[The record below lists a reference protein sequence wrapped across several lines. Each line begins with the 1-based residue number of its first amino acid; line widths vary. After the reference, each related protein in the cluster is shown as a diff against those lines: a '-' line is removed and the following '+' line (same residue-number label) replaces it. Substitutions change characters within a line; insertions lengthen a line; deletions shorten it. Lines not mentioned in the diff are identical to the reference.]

1 MSLLKALPAAALLF
15 LPSSA
20 ATVHSLSVVPSSG
33 KAEVVI
39 GVNAAVE
46 VQDFTL
52 DAPAR
57 VVVDLKGATL
67 DMSNRTYDKVSR
79 GGITNVRYSQYRPN
93 IVRVVIELDAKHPYE
108 VKRNP
113 NEVRVSVTGGKTAEY
128 SSWGTASRR
137 SYASAPATT
146 STAAHQT
153 ATATHDVAKTV
164 TTPAPASKQAQTYT
178 ATPVQAKPLQATIQ
192 AQATTERAD
201 TQDEPAPV
209 AMEPEPTPTRR
220 TSNSDRAVGLFSQVQ
235 QSQQPPITVT
245 FQDTDIRDVIASFA
259 AFSGRTIVVGKDV
272 SGTIT
277 AEVRN
282 QPWDVALR
290 AILQGQGLAASED
303 PISGIITVDSYANIL
318 NRQASEPLQTQLVSI
333 NYARANAL
341 VPTIQQLLQKDCLA
355 NAQVPTSGNVSQNNA
370 RPNCVARG
378 LVAADSVTN
387 TLIIT
392 ETASRLAD
400 VLQYVRSLD
409 VRTPQVGIKAKIIFV
424 NRTNIEDIGL
434 SYDLGTGTDQF
445 FSQLIKRPDPSTLKP
460 IDTNGDG
467 VPDALGGGTP
477 FSGDRIL
484 LGGNALSAI
493 ANANARVINPALS
506 VVFSTALGKFQLTSF
521 LDALQ
526 EVRLADLQAEPSIV
540 TLDNRQA
547 SIQVGQEIPIR
558 VLDANTSNL
567 SGAATPNSQP
577 RATVQM
583 KQVGIILTVTPHIT
597 NNRQILLLL
606 HAENSDAQLASSDA
620 GYIFGKQAGDTQL
633 LVGDGET
640 AVIGGLTVTQTTQS
654 KSGIPLLVDLP
665 LIGRL
670 FGETRT
676 QDEKRDLLI
685 LVTPHIVDDG
695 ASVPGSS
702 PNSIPPA
709 TR

>member
-1 MSLLKALPAAALLF
+1 MSFLKALPAAALLF
-15 LPSSA
+15 LPPSA
-20 ATVHSLSVVPSSG
+20 VTVHSLSVVPSSG
-33 KAEVVI
+33 KTEVVI
-39 GVNAAVE
+39 GVNAGVD
-46 VQDFTL
+46 VQNFTL

-57 VVVDLKGATL
+57 VVVDLKGASLAMTQR
-67 DMSNRTYDKVSR
+67 SYDRISR
-79 GGITNVRYSQYRPN
+79 GGITNIRYSQFRPN
-93 IVRVVIELDAKHPYE
+93 VVRVVIDLDAKHEYD
-108 VKRNP
+108 VKHNDA
-113 NEVRVSVTGGKTAEY
+113 EVRITFSGGKTTEY
-128 SSWGTASRR
+128 SSWSSSKDGYVAAPRPPQASVASAKADAKKVPAPLATASV
-137 SYASAPATT
+137 
-146 STAAHQT
+146 H
-153 ATATHDVAKTV
+153 
-164 TTPAPASKQAQTYT
+164 T
-178 ATPVQAKPLQATIQ
+178 ATPKVVAQIETQSTPAEPQQVQAEPQPLYN
-192 AQATTERAD
+192 
-201 TQDEPAPV
+201 PPV
-209 AMEPEPTPTRR
+209 ATRATSKAAR
-220 TSNSDRAVGLFSQVQ
+220 TDDIPVALFSQAQ
-235 QSQQPPITVT
+235 QSQQPLINVT

-272 SGTIT
+272 TGTVT
-277 AEVRN
+277 AEIRN

-303 PISGIITVDSYANIL
+303 AISGIITVDSYANIL

-333 NYARANAL
+333 NYARASGL
-341 VPTIQQLLQKDCLA
+341 VPTIQQLLQKDCP
-355 NAQVPTSGNVSQNNA
+355 QIQSSGNVVSNA
-370 RPNCVARG
+370 RPTCAARG

-392 ETASRLAD
+392 ETASRLSE
-400 VLQYVRSLD
+400 VLQYVRNLD

-434 SYDLGTGTDQF
+434 SYDLGTGSDQF
-445 FSQLIKRPDPSTLKP
+445 FSQLVKRTDPATLKP

-477 FSGDRIL
+477 LSGDRVL

-493 ANANARVINPALS
+493 ANANARVVNPALQ

-558 VLDANTSNL
+558 VLDANTANL
-567 SGAATPNSQP
+567 TGATGSQVP

-606 HAENSDAQLASSDA
+606 HAENSDAQLASSDV
-620 GYIFGKQAGDTQL
+620 GFIFGKQSGDTQL

-665 LIGRL
+665 IIGRL

-676 QDEKRDLLI
+676 DDEKRDLLI
-685 LVTPHIVDDG
+685 LVTPHIIDDG
-695 ASVPGSS
+695 APIPGASS
-702 PNSIPPA
+702 NPIPPA

>member
-67 DMSNRTYDKVSR
+67 DMSNRTYDKVAR

-164 TTPAPASKQAQTYT
+164 ATPAPAPKQAQTYT